1 MAGQGNKKNIDGW
14 WLVGRYI
21 KNGWMDIKMFEKI
34 DGLLDGQA
42 KKKMMVGGIEKQ
54 MVGWIAKID
63 RWLDEQEKIEI
74 WLHGYKN
81 GWMDG

>member
-1 MAGQGNKKNIDGW
+1 
-14 WLVGRYI
+14 
-21 KNGWMDIKMFEKI
+21 
-34 DGLLDGQA
+34 
-42 KKKMMVGGIEKQ
+42 MVGGIEKQ
-54 MVGWIAKID
+54 MAGWIAKID